1 MVGLIP
7 RNEAEQEIWV
17 KIISQDNS
25 EILPADLELMIL
37 DDQGEV
43 IMTTDTQETSSI
55 LLKFTGDKDEKFS
68 IKVLLAGESQT
79 STFII

>member
-1 MVGLIP
+1 
-7 RNEAEQEIWV
+7 
-17 KIISQDNS
+17 
-25 EILPADLELMIL
+25 MIL

-55 LLKFTGDKDEKFS
+55 LLKFTGDNDEKFS
-68 IKVLLAGESQT
+68 IKVLLAGESQI